1 MRTHIFLGTLLF
13 AAVLTF
19 TACEKSFDVIPTQKS
34 DFSNDALV
42 QVFVP
47 MMNANRNVLSVD
59 GQKQSAGLITTG
71 TLFPAIV
78 NSVSLYTSIPAG
90 QPNFLMRDTL
100 ATTTQVPL
108 NFSANL
114 EGGKKYMLFVY
125 DTITSPK
132 QKIVETT
139 IQNSQPGS
147 CRMRFAN
154 FVYNPTPIPAVNV
167 FSSSRNANIFTNVN
181 VGDVTSFIDYP
192 VIAANDTLFVRPV
205 GSTTNLTSLTF
216 VGGFPANFNY
226 TYVFRGSFRNVTG
239 RASTL
244 ITSF

>member
-1 MRTHIFLGTLLF
+1 MRMHIILGTLLF
-13 AAVLTF
+13 GAALTF

-59 GQKQSAGLITTG
+59 GQKQSGSLITTG
-71 TLFPAIV
+71 ALFPSSGSGYYTA
-78 NSVSLYTSIPAG
+78 VSAG
-90 QPNFLMRDTL
+90 QRNFLLRDTL
-100 ATTTQVPL
+100 TATTQVPF

-114 EGGKKYMLFVY
+114 EGGKKYILFVY

-192 VIAANDTLFVRPV
+192 VIAAPDTLFVRPV
-205 GSTTNLTSLTF
+205 GSTTNLTGITF
-216 VGGFPANFNY
+216 AGGVPANFNY

-239 RASTL
+239 RTSTL
-244 ITSF
+244 ITSY